1 MKLKVQ
7 FKHKSN
13 KNISQSHQGVLQ
25 KVKQKLFKI
34 SNKHKLIVI
43 ALEQNKKK
51 PKWHF
56 IKIICN
62 KWLLR
67 KNLQHEIKAW
77 QSYVINKNKITN
89 KII

>member
-51 PKWHF
+51 PK
-56 IKIICN
+56 
-62 KWLLR
+62 
-67 KNLQHEIKAW
+67 
-77 QSYVINKNKITN
+77 
-89 KII
+89 